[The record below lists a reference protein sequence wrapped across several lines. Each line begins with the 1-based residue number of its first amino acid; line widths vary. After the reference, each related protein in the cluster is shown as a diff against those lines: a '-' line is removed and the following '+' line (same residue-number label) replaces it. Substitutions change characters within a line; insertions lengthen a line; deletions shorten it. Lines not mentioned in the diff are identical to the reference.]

1 MRFPILAVLI
11 GMTLFGCQSPKP
23 TSSLSGAKV
32 PPSLPKTMAELAP
45 PAPKDPLQD
54 ARPILE
60 KAYAEDPVHGTLTMV
75 TLFDSSGAQPWGG
88 GEPANDIGLEPKTM
102 RALDLLVEASKKP
115 ELSSGRDWK
124 SFDPS
129 GSVDKTLSFVGRGAG
144 LLSYRG
150 KMFAEKGSAEA
161 ALTDFRA
168 ALNLVR
174 FTLQEPFAHAP
185 VIASK
190 MYEGILV
197 DLEYAL
203 AHFYRDKATLGKV
216 RSMLDEVAPKTIEP
230 AKFLRGEVMYSLA
243 NEKFSIELDERR
255 DEREHARNW
264 NAAFVT
270 SMYGFPPISS
280 GLEEKTMLY
289 QGPRGDERTRT
300 IQFWE
305 KAMQAADEVKHLSQL
320 DQILEEEADRLP
332 KPEVVNG
339 IARGGV
345 GKLAFEVGAN
355 VARCMR
361 PFYTTRALVTALEF
375 RLKSGRWPTSL
386 EELPPIPSDPYTGY
400 DCTMLEDKGKFY
412 ISYPDITIKD
422 YSSIR
427 SGTLKEPGSHSVF
440 PRDKNKK

>member
-1 MRFPILAVLI
+1 MLAVLI
-11 GMTLFGCQSPKP
+11 GMTLFGCQSTKPK
-23 TSSLSGAKV
+23 TSSVTVTTV
-32 PPSLPKTMAELAP
+32 PSSLPKTMAELAP

-60 KAYAEDPVHGTLTMV
+60 KAYALSPLESVLLNIKLFKLLGAEDG
-75 TLFDSSGAQPWGG
+75 QPQ
-88 GEPANDIGLEPKTM
+88 EFSLEPNVL

-115 ELSSGRDWK
+115 VLSSRRNWK
-124 SFDPS
+124 WYDPS
-129 GSVDKTLSFVGRGAG
+129 GSVDPILSYVGHGAG
-144 LLSYRG
+144 VLCYRG
-150 KMFAEKGSAEA
+150 MNYARKGNTEA
-161 ALTDFRA
+161 ALVDFRA
-168 ALNLVR
+168 ALSLVR
-174 FTLQEPFAHAP
+174 FTLQEPFAHSPAT
-185 VIASK
+185 AAK
-190 MYEGILV
+190 LYGAILE
-197 DLEYAL
+197 DLEVAL
-203 AHFYRDKATLGKV
+203 VSFERDKDSLAKV
-216 RSMLDEVAPKTIEP
+216 RAMLDEVTPKTIDP
-230 AKFLRGEVMYSLA
+230 SKFLRGEVLYSFA
-243 NEKFSIELDERR
+243 NENFSLELSKRR
-255 DEREHARNW
+255 DERERARNW
-264 NAAFVT
+264 NGKSKNSLYYFQ
-270 SMYGFPPISS
+270 PSS
-280 GLEEKTMLY
+280 KDDEYLGVPY
-289 QGPRGDERTRT
+289 PFAQGNQRTRT

-305 KAMQAADEVKHLSQL
+305 KAMQIAAEVKHLSQL

-412 ISYPDITIKD
+412 ISYPYITIKD
-422 YSSIR
+422 HSSIG

-440 PRDKNKK
+440 PRDKNKR